1 MKRGE
6 RLRLRLKEGDL
17 LRAGLRARGE
27 REYLRTGE
35 RERIGEREKRLTG
48 DLERE
53 KRLTGDLEREKRLT
67 GDLERE
73 KRLTGDLEREKRL
86 IGDLER
92 ETLRIGER
100 RIGEKSLRLLIS
112 DRERLNERRRIGL
125 LLRSRRIGA

>member
-35 RERIGEREKRLTG
+35 RERMGEREKRLTGDLEREKCLTG

-67 GDLERE
+67 D
-73 KRLTGDLEREKRL
+73 
-86 IGDLER
+86 DLER

-100 RIGEKSLRLLIS
+100 RIGEKSLRLLIGE
-112 DRERLNERRRIGL
+112 RERLNERRRIGL